1 MYPQIEI
8 GESRGSLFCLAL
20 DEPKAIACHLPI
32 IQDTDVML
40 TEDMP
45 ITNMP
50 GTFTLPGEGV

>member
-1 MYPQIEI
+1 M
-8 GESRGSLFCLAL
+8 GSVFCLAL

-32 IQDTDVML
+32 IQDTDGML